1 VPKVKKRFKKK
12 SIRQGVL
19 FERIR
24 MEKKRKGGRKKGI
37 TLIELLLVVIILGA
51 LAALAIPRISSSATT
66 AKQNTC
72 ATNVD
77 IINSQMEMY
86 YAEKGSYPTLVNLFA
101 DANYFPEGAPVC
113 PVSATATYSLNARN
127 RATCNH

>member
-1 VPKVKKRFKKK
+1 MRYE
-12 SIRQGVL
+12 ILRQGVL
-19 FERIR
+19 FERLI
-24 MEKKRKGGRKKGI
+24 MEKKAKGDRKKGI

-66 AKQNTC
+66 AKANTC

-77 IINSQMEMY
+77 IINSQMEIY
-86 YAEKGSYPTLVNLFA
+86 FAEHGSYPTIVNLFA
-101 DANYFPEGAPVC
+101 DANYFPDGTPVC
-113 PVSATATYSLNARN
+113 AVNPAATYSLNARN